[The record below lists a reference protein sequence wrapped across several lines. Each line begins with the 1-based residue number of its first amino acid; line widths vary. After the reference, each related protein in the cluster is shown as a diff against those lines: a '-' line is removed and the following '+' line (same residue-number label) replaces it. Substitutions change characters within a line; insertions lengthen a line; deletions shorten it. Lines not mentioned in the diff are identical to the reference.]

1 MNAAR
6 YYFGIVSLHL
16 RKELQLE
23 WRSRDAIIGM
33 LFFTLLIAVVFSL
46 AFDPTS
52 NPTLARQISGGI
64 AWIGLL
70 FAATTSLNG
79 SWQTRAAQR
88 RPRRASPLP
97 PPRPPPSSWAKPSPT
112 SCSSPWFRSCSSP
125 FFVLFYNIRPLG
137 QASLLWLI
145 LPLGTWALVLNGTFF
160 SALSLRSRS
169 RDLLLPLILFPIS
182 IPALLA
188 VVNGTTS
195 VITGA
200 FEPHALDPPACR
212 LRHHLHR
219 RGATALRHRPAR
231 GITFLANSGIHAH
244 NFGRKNDPESP
255 ALSDTCKR
263 SR

>member
-1 MNAAR
+1 MTKAR
-6 YYFGIVSLHL
+6 HYLSIVLLHL
-16 RKELQLE
+16 RKELHLE
-23 WRSRDAIIGM
+23 WRSRDAITGM

-79 SWQTRAAQR
+79 SWAREQR
-88 RPRRASPLP
+88 NQVLDAHRLSPA
-97 PPRPPPSSWAKPSPT
+97 PPSALFVGKALANFLFVTLVEVVLVPV
-112 SCSSPWFRSCSSP
+112 
-125 FFVLFYNIRPLG
+125 FVLFYNIRPLG

-160 SALSLRSRS
+160 SALSLRSRN

-195 VITGA
+195 VITGEFDPNLWIRLLA
-200 FEPHALDPPACR
+200 GFDIIFTVVALLLFGTVLHA
-212 LRHHLHR
+212 
-219 RGATALRHRPAR
+219 
-231 GITFLANSGIHAH
+231 
-244 NFGRKNDPESP
+244 E
-255 ALSDTCKR
+255 
-263 SR
+263 